1 MRVVA
6 DPQRRQF
13 LRTGLGVSLSLWV
26 ASSLPL
32 LSGCS
37 TPLAAGRRW
46 LRQQDVDLLERFTP
60 LVISDAVAADIPDF
74 IGALED
80 FYLSTAPA
88 TRRQIRQI
96 FDLMSLAPTRR
107 WLTACPDFDTAAL
120 PRQRA
125 ALHAMQ
131 HSDSDLRV
139 AVAGFFI
146 QSLAMVWY
154 ERPQSWAAIG
164 YEHPAHL
171 ATPIIPQRDVPA

>member
-1 MRVVA
+1 MKDVR

-13 LRTGLGVSLSLWV
+13 LRTGLGLSLALW
-26 ASSLPL
+26 AGSGFTL
-32 LSGCS
+32 LAGCS
-37 TPLAAGRRW
+37 TPMAAGQRW
-46 LRQQDVDLLERFTP
+46 LRRQDVDLLTRFIP
-60 LVISDAVAADIPDF
+60 LVISDAEASAVPGF
-74 IGALED
+74 ITALED

-96 FDLMSLAPTRR
+96 FDLMSFAPTRR

-125 ALHAMQ
+125 ALLAMQ
-131 HSDSDLRV
+131 DSDSDLRV

-154 ERPQSWAAIG
+154 EQPQTWAAIG
-164 YEHPAHL
+164 YAAPLHV
-171 ATPIIPQRDVPA
+171 ATPITPPRKASA